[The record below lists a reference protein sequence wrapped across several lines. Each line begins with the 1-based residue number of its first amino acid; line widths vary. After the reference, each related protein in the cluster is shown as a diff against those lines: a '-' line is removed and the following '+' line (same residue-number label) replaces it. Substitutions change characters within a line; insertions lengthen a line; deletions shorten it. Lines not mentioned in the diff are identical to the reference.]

1 MNRSMGL
8 GGGLPF
14 PPVVKWLVI
23 VNVAVWFL
31 GQVILEGFFLKSSWI
46 SGQLSLVPLQVLE
59 QGYIWQLV
67 TYMFLHTSQV
77 THILFNMLML
87 WFFGAELELRWG
99 RRFFTIYY
107 FVAGLGAA
115 VIYVMGT
122 ALAAGLFNV
131 GVLAL
136 TIPVQGASGAIFGLL
151 LAYGMLFGERVIHF
165 MMVFPMKAKF
175 FVLIMGFVEFAS
187 LLSSRERG
195 SEVAYLAHLGGI
207 ISGFLFLKG
216 WGWWQRRQWN
226 RRAAQKHRGRNLRL
240 VVDNDK
246 NGPDGNGP
254 RYWN

>member
-1 MNRSMGL
+1 MSRTVGF
-8 GGGLPF
+8 GGGMPF

-23 VNVAVWFL
+23 TNVAVWFI
-31 GQVILEGFFLKSSWI
+31 GQVVLEGFVLRSNLISSY
-46 SGQLSLVPLQVLE
+46 LSLVPLQVLE
-59 QGYIWQLV
+59 QGYLWQLV
-67 TYMFLHTSQV
+67 TYMFLHTTQV

-87 WFFGAELELRWG
+87 WFFGAELEQRWG
-99 RRFFTIYY
+99 RRFFATYY
-107 FVAGLGAA
+107 FVTGVGAA
-115 VIYVMGT
+115 IIYVAGT
-122 ALAAGLFNV
+122 ALAAGLFNI
-131 GVLAL
+131 GVFTLA
-136 TIPVQGASGAIFGLL
+136 IPVQGASGAVFGLL

-165 MMVFPMKAKF
+165 MMIFPMKAKF

-226 RRAAQKHRGRNLRL
+226 KKAAQKHRGRNLRL

-246 NGPDGNGP
+246 EEDKNGP